1 LHPDSQREPT
11 SRDGAA
17 SGVFAYFFPL
27 GLILSTLV
35 LLAWAPHP
43 LHALT
48 PGRQDAPPPPR
59 DAPKPKDQQPEV
71 TDIDIEDLMKVQVTS
86 PGRKEQALTSVP
98 AAVYVIR
105 GEDIKRMGVTSLPEA
120 LRGVPGMQVARTR
133 SNTWA
138 VSIRGF
144 TDSSSNKMLVLID
157 GRSVY
162 SPLHSGVFWD
172 VQDTFLEDVERI
184 EVIRGP
190 GGSLWGSN
198 AINGVVNIIT
208 KRAEDTQGG
217 VATAGA
223 GTEERAFGAVRYGF
237 KASDDLFV
245 RVYAKYFD
253 RDNAVQGIDTEE
265 DARDGW
271 FMARSG
277 FRADWKATEH
287 DRVTVTGDGY
297 GGEVK
302 EHVDTPSLSSPT
314 GSDPINDRVDLRGGH
329 LLVRWDHVIDATSD
343 FSVQLYYDQT
353 FRSSALFKDE
363 LRTGDLDIQHRF
375 RLGATHDI
383 NWGLGYRIY
392 RSEFSGDFTIQ
403 LDPPGRT
410 DDLISAFVQD
420 EITLMPDHLR
430 LTIGSKFEDNDYSG
444 FEVQPSGRLAWT
456 IDDRHMVWAS
466 ASRAVRTPS
475 IIDVALRVNA
485 FVIPGPTPVVSSFL
499 GDRGFQSEE
508 LIAFE
513 TGYRVRPADFLSA
526 DLAVFY
532 NRYDKL
538 RSIEAGASFL
548 EPNPPPQ
555 HLVFPFTL
563 ANGLDA
569 KSWGVELSAN
579 VQAAPTWLIQVS
591 YSHLRLNTSD
601 DSGEGSDPRDSV
613 WIRSAVDL
621 NADMSLDVVG
631 RYVSRLPAFDLDSYI
646 ETDLRLAWR
655 NPARTLEAAVVG
667 QNLIHESHA
676 EFQRE
681 AARSEIQR
689 AVYLSL
695 TWNF

>member
-1 LHPDSQREPT
+1 LT
-11 SRDGAA
+11 FWT
-17 SGVFAYFFPL
+17 V
-27 GLILSTLV
+27 V
-35 LLAWAPHP
+35 LFGWAQPS

-48 PGRQDAPPPPR
+48 PAGQDVPPPAQEAPR
-59 DAPKPKDQQPEV
+59 PKEQQPEV

-86 PGRKEQALTSVP
+86 PGRKEQTLTDVP
-98 AAVYVIR
+98 AAIYVVR
-105 GEDIKRMGVTSLPEA
+105 GEDIKRMGATSLPEA

-133 SNTWA
+133 SSTWA
-138 VSIRGF
+138 VSVRGF

-208 KRAEDTQGG
+208 KRAEDTQGA
-217 VATAGA
+217 VVTAGG

-237 KASDDLFV
+237 KAADDLFV

-253 RDNAVQGIDTEE
+253 RDNAADGLDPEE

-271 FMARSG
+271 YMARAG
-277 FRADWKATEH
+277 FRSDWKATER
-287 DRVTVTGDGY
+287 DRVTITGDGY
-297 GGEVK
+297 GGQVK
-302 EHVDTPSLSSPT
+302 EHVNNPSLSSST
-314 GSDPINDRVDLRGGH
+314 GMEVANDRIDLRGGH
-329 LLVRWDHVIDATSD
+329 LLVRWDHVLDPTSD
-343 FSVQLYYDQT
+343 LSVQLYYDQT
-353 FRSSALFKDE
+353 YRSSALFTDE

-375 RLGATHDI
+375 RFGDAHDI

-392 RSEFSGDFTIQ
+392 RSEFSGDFAIQ
-403 LDPPGRT
+403 IDPSGRT

-420 EITLMPDHLR
+420 EIALFPQYLR
-430 LTIGSKFEDNDYSG
+430 LTVGSKFEHNDYSG
-444 FEVQPSGRLAWT
+444 FEYQPSGRLAWT
-456 IDDRHMVWAS
+456 LDDRHMVWAS

-475 IIDVALRVNA
+475 IIDVDLRINA
-485 FVIPGPTPVVSSFL
+485 FVIPGPTPVVSSFF
-499 GDRGFQSEE
+499 GDRGFHSEE
-508 LIAFE
+508 LIAYE

-526 DLAVFY
+526 DLALFY
-532 NRYDKL
+532 NRYDRL

-548 EPNPPPQ
+548 ESDPPPQ
-555 HLVFPFTL
+555 HLIFPFFL

-569 KSWGVELSAN
+569 SSWGVELSAN
-579 VQAAPTWLIQVS
+579 LQAATAWLIQVS
-591 YSHLRLNTSD
+591 YSHLRLNFSD
-601 DSGEGSDPRDSV
+601 DSGEGRDPRDTV
-613 WIRSAVDL
+613 WIRSALDL
-621 NADMSLDVVG
+621 SPEMSLDLVG

-655 NPARTLEAAVVG
+655 NPARNLEAAIVG
-667 QNLIHESHA
+667 QNLIHESHP
-676 EFQRE
+676 EFQAE
-681 AARSEIQR
+681 ASRGEIQR
-689 AVYLSL
+689 SVYLTL